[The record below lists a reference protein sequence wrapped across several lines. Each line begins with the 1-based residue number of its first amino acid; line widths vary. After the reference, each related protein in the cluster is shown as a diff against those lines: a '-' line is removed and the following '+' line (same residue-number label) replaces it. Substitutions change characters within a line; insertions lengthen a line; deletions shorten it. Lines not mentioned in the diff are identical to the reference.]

1 LIGIIAP
8 RCALAYFGTKPSYTV
23 TIVNEHF
30 SQSGEHEARDNIEAW
45 KSAISSAI
53 TIAADQV
60 SHGNPFF
67 GAEVTVSQGKEQLGR
82 YLVSVG
88 ATPLKD

>member
-1 LIGIIAP
+1 MVDAM
-8 RCALAYFGTKPSYTV
+8 PSYTV

-30 SQSGEHEARDNIEAW
+30 TQTGEQEAPDNIGAW

-53 TIAADQV
+53 AIAAEQV

-67 GAEVTVSQGKEQLGR
+67 GAEVTVMQGKEQIGR

>member
-1 LIGIIAP
+1 MP
-8 RCALAYFGTKPSYTV
+8 TYTV
-23 TIVNEHF
+23 TIVNGHF
-30 SQSGEHEARDNIEAW
+30 AQTGEQEARDNVEVW
-45 KSAISSAI
+45 KAAISSAI

-67 GAEVTVSQGKEQLGR
+67 GAEVTVAQGKEQIGR

>member
-1 LIGIIAP
+1 MVSPNRDGYAP
-8 RCALAYFGTKPSYTV
+8 VIMPRYTV

-30 SQSGEHEARDNIEAW
+30 SQTGEQESTDNIEAW
-45 KSAISSAI
+45 KAAISSAI

-67 GAEVTVSQGKEQLGR
+67 GAEVTVAQGKEQIGR